1 MEAIPHMHDALVRIQ
16 IEYVHMPQL
25 TLTSRQAQRLWSLSA
40 EVCEAAFAALLDRG
54 FLLQRGRC
62 LQENPPIA
70 PLDASC

>member
-54 FLLQRGRC
+54 FLLQ
-62 LQENPPIA
+62 
-70 PLDASC
+70 